1 MLLASLACSY
11 NRKFANTLPFT
22 CSKLAE
28 ISVIITLHFH
38 IENLCIVNLVNFL
51 DELILKQIKHL
62 LADVIHLLLDFLAVL
77 SDQV

>member
-11 NRKFANTLPFT
+11 NRKFAHTLPFT
-22 CSKLAE
+22 CSELAE
-28 ISVIITLHFH
+28 ISVIISLHFH

-62 LADVIHLLLDFLAVL
+62 LADVIHFLLDFLAVL